1 MLSIINKLAL
11 KYFQLT
17 GHSPEYS
24 FWSWLDAI
32 GAGESEEALEEIY
45 NNIKEYI

>member
-1 MLSIINKLAL
+1 MSSIIEKLAL
-11 KYFQLT
+11 RYFQLT
-17 GHSPEYS
+17 GHFPEYS

-45 NNIKEYI
+45 SHIEEYV